1 MKKAKEYAQEIINT
15 YIEQNQD
22 AALVKA
28 AQTVK
33 DLFSESTEIQKM
45 RNITNYAPMLAVLK
59 EQHLKWK
66 AICNR
71 VNAEVNLLNDRAFLQ
86 TIEDNMTM
94 IYPNLLKIL

>member
-33 DLFSESTEIQKM
+33 DLFTEVSEITQA
-45 RNITNYAPMLAVLK
+45 RNITRYQPMLAVLK
-59 EQHLKWK
+59 EQHVKWIS
-66 AICNR
+66 ICKH
-71 VNAEVNLLNDRAFLQ
+71 VNKEINLLNDQAFLQ
-86 TIEDNMTM
+86 TIEQEMTM

>member
-28 AQTVK
+28 APDSK
-33 DLFSESTEIQKM
+33 GF
-45 RNITNYAPMLAVLK
+45 
-59 EQHLKWK
+59 
-66 AICNR
+66 
-71 VNAEVNLLNDRAFLQ
+71 
-86 TIEDNMTM
+86 